1 MVNDHYNEISL
12 RNSDYLKSEAYNLRT
27 LQTAAVNHVSKIAG
41 NYFGVLEKE
50 IKRDARIYG
59 KKRTKTNIALKPKK
73 RMAKQKTHTHMEFK
87 KPCDER
93 PEVMIR
99 KPIGNATK
107 KGGGERAGGRCGGM
121 NRSIYNECI
130 CTHFGQETRL

>member
-1 MVNDHYNEISL
+1 VHHKQHAATQTRSSKQKNEKRLDTQNLVNDHYNEISL

-73 RMAKQKTHTHMEFK
+73 RMAKQKTHTH
-87 KPCDER
+87 
-93 PEVMIR
+93 
-99 KPIGNATK
+99 
-107 KGGGERAGGRCGGM
+107 
-121 NRSIYNECI
+121 
-130 CTHFGQETRL
+130 THTHTWN